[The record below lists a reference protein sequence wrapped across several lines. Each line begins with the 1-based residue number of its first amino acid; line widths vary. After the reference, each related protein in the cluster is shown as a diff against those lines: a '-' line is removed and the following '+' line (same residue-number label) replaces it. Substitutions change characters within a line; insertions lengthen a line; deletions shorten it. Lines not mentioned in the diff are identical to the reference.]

1 MPVLCPKL
9 IQRLRRIRLSAD
21 GAPERGCARRSVPP
35 AGSQAL
41 GRTQTRWT
49 RIMQATAGPSAHPG
63 SSSRR
68 PYPDG
73 PALRVQA
80 PPSCRNGHG
89 RRQGPQPPRAGVAC
103 RKARRAQTGRWPRS
117 ARSQDTG
124 GGHGSASGRKM
135 ALRPLPVNARATAL
149 SSRHRSKARR
159 H

>member
-9 IQRLRRIRLSAD
+9 IQRLRRLRLSAD

-35 AGSQAL
+35 AESQVP
-41 GRTQTRWT
+41 GRTQTRWP
-49 RIMQATAGPSAHPG
+49 RVMQVTARPSAQPG
-63 SSSRR
+63 SSSWR

-89 RRQGPQPPRAGVAC
+89 RRQGPQPPLAGVPC
-103 RKARRAQTGRWPRS
+103 RRARHAPTGRWPRS

-124 GGHGSASGRKM
+124 GGHVSASGLKM

>member
-1 MPVLCPKL
+1 MPVLCSKL

-21 GAPERGCARRSVPP
+21 GAPERRCARRSVPP

-41 GRTQTRWT
+41 GRTQTRWP
-49 RIMQATAGPSAHPG
+49 RVMQVTARPSAQPG
-63 SSSRR
+63 SSSWC

-73 PALRVQA
+73 PELRVQT

-89 RRQGPQPPRAGVAC
+89 RRQGLQPPLAGVPC
-103 RKARRAQTGRWPRS
+103 CTVRRAPTGRWLRS
-117 ARSQDTG
+117 ARYQDTG
-124 GGHGSASGRKM
+124 GGLVSASGLKM
-135 ALRPLPVNARATAL
+135 ALHPLPVNDRATAL